1 MYMAERVFPALKAD
15 PPVVEALLLPF
26 RSTEKRLALSGWCHD
41 ESRKFDAED
50 ERIVMTLAKFASAAW
65 QMWTARNAS
74 EAARRELED
83 KIMELENLHDIV
95 VGRELKM
102 MALKS
107 DVERLQTE
115 NSGLKTNRG

>member
-1 MYMAERVFPALKAD
+1 
-15 PPVVEALLLPF
+15 VVA
-26 RSTEKRLALSGWCHD
+26 HD

-74 EAARRELED
+74 EAARLELED

-115 NSGLKTNRG
+115 NSRLTTNRG